1 MVKDLVAFYGGGWEL
16 ERRFLISRSEYQK
29 ITNGY
34 HALDQEQRVGDNQR
48 RVQLSFGVAEAGAGE
63 RVWGSLRHGR
73 AFYERSALGASVAT
87 LLYVAGFVCAF
98 ARP

>member
-34 HALDQEQRVGDNQR
+34 HALDQEQKFDPIEYFTR
-48 RVQLSFGVAEAGAGE
+48 
-63 RVWGSLRHGR
+63 
-73 AFYERSALGASVAT
+73 
-87 LLYVAGFVCAF
+87 
-98 ARP
+98 